1 MDNVIFSKP
10 NFFIS
15 GHRGFFGFVKV
26 VSKRSIKLSFD
37 HWFNK
42 TNCESWVWQQRLDQ
56 HSLNKFFSHI
66 LIPGWWVIVI
76 HTFHILSNN
85 LWLMFCQV
93 CIDQSKQDTRV
104 KEQSIKNTVCNRSDL
119 LRKSV
124 FSNPCL
130 QSNNNFLKDK
140 IDSDNQERDG
150 VTN

>member
-1 MDNVIFSKP
+1 MFS
-10 NFFIS
+10 
-15 GHRGFFGFVKV
+15 
-26 VSKRSIKLSFD
+26 
-37 HWFNK
+37 
-42 TNCESWVWQQRLDQ
+42 
-56 HSLNKFFSHI
+56 
-66 LIPGWWVIVI
+66 
-76 HTFHILSNN
+76 
-85 LWLMFCQV
+85 QV